1 MNLVLITLIVGIVGL
16 GFAAYLTFT
25 LLKQDAGPKE
35 VREISRAIEE
45 GALAFL
51 YREYKTLAW
60 FVAVVAVVLGVS
72 LEPYGLV
79 AIAFLAGTLCS
90 AGAGYIG
97 MRVGVK
103 ANCRTVAGVMKS
115 LNKGLRVAFSSG
127 AVMGICV
134 VSLGL
139 VGLSVIYLVFQ
150 GQGAKIA
157 DILVGFGAGASTIAL
172 FARVGGGIYTKGAD
186 VGSDLVG
193 KVEAGIPED
202 DPRNPAVIA
211 DNVGDNVGDI
221 AGMGGDLFES
231 YVGAIIATLTVA
243 IAAGYAFDSSKVLLP
258 FMIAAAGIISAIV
271 GTFFVRVGGQ
281 LKMEALLMALRR
293 GVWVSSIL
301 VAGVSFLIVH
311 FMNLDLGIF
320 WAIMA
325 GLVAGILI
333 GLSIEYYTSY
343 TYKPTKS
350 IAEASQTGTGTLI
363 IRGFSTG
370 MLSTVAPALF
380 VVIAVLAAYEFAGL
394 YGVAITAVGML
405 STLGITLA
413 TDAYGPVADNAGG
426 IAEQAHLPAEVREK
440 TDALD
445 SMGNTTAATGKG
457 FAIGS
462 AALTALGLTA
472 AFGGRMEALG
482 HPLEMSLLDP
492 RVICGILIGALLVF
506 LFSALTMNAVG
517 RAAMQVVDEV
527 RRQWHEIKGVMT
539 GQAKPDYARCVD
551 ITTKTALKEMVLP
564 GLLAIAVPVAVGI
577 IPFLGPDALG
587 GLLIGALG
595 SGFLLAVT
603 MANAGGAWDN
613 AKKYIELGHLGGKGS
628 EQHKAAVVG
637 DTVGDPF
644 KDTSGPA
651 LNILIKLM
659 AMVSLLFAPVFAGLM

>member
-1 MNLVLITLIVGIVGL
+1 MNPVLIALIAGIIGLLFVG
-16 GFAAYLTFT
+16 YLIFT
-25 LLKQDAGPKE
+25 LMKQDPGPKE
-35 VREISRAIEE
+35 VREISKAIEV

-51 YREYKTLAW
+51 YREYKALIP
-60 FVAVVAVVLGVS
+60 FVVIVAIILGVFI
-72 LEPYGLV
+72 EPHGLV
-79 AIAFLAGTLCS
+79 AIAFLVGTLCS
-90 AGAGYIG
+90 GGAGYIG

-115 LNKGLRVAFSSG
+115 LNRGLRIAFNSG
-127 AVMGICV
+127 AVMGLCV

-139 VGLSVIYLVFQ
+139 VGLSIVYLAFE
-150 GQGAKIA
+150 GQGPKIVELL
-157 DILVGFGAGASTIAL
+157 IGFGAGASSIAL
-172 FARVGGGIYTKGAD
+172 FARVGGGIYTKAAD

-231 YVGAIIATLTVA
+231 NVGAIIATTTIA
-243 IAAGYAFDSSKVLLP
+243 IAIGYAFDSHKVLLP
-258 FMIAAAGIISAIV
+258 FVIAGVGILSAIV
-271 GTFFVRVGGQ
+271 GTFFVRVGEK
-281 LKMEALLMALRR
+281 LEMEALLMALRR

-301 VAGVSFLIVH
+301 AAIASFLVVH
-311 FMNLDLGIF
+311 FMNLDMGIF
-320 WAIMA
+320 WAILA

-343 TYKPTKS
+343 SYKPTKS
-350 IAEASQTGTGTLI
+350 IAEASKTGTGTLI
-363 IRGFSTG
+363 IRGFATG
-370 MLSTVAPALF
+370 MLSTMAPTLF
-380 VVIAVLAAYEFAGL
+380 VVIATVVAYKFAGL

-426 IAEQAHLPAEVREK
+426 IAEQAHLPSKIREK

-462 AALTALGLTA
+462 AALTALGLSA
-472 AFGGRMEALG
+472 AFGYRMEALG
-482 HPLEMSLLDP
+482 VPLGLSLLDP
-492 RVICGILIGALLVF
+492 KVICGILIGVLLVF
-506 LFSALTMNAVG
+506 IFSALTMGAVG
-517 RAAMQVVDEV
+517 RAAMGVVTEV
-527 RRQWHEIKGVMT
+527 RRQWYEIKGIMT
-539 GQAKPDYARCVD
+539 GEAKPDYARCVD
-551 ITTKTALKEMVLP
+551 ITTKTALKEMVIP
-564 GLLAIAVPVAVGI
+564 GTMAIVVPVAVGM
-577 IPFLGPDALG
+577 IPFLGPEALG
-587 GLLIGALG
+587 GLLIGSLG
-595 SGFLLAVT
+595 AGFLLAVT

-613 AKKYIELGHLGGKGS
+613 AKKYIEAGHFGGKGS
-628 EQHKAAVVG
+628 VQHKAAVVG

-644 KDTSGPA
+644 KDTSGPS

-659 AMVSLLFAPVFAGLM
+659 AMVSLLFAPIFVAMM

>member
-1 MNLVLITLIVGIVGL
+1 MNPVLIALIAGIVGL
-16 GFAAYLTFT
+16 FFVSYLVFT
-25 LLKQDAGPKE
+25 LLKQDPGPKE
-35 VREISRAIEE
+35 VREISKAIEI

-51 YREYKTLAW
+51 HREYKALIP
-60 FVAVVAVVLGVS
+60 FVVIVAIILGVF
-72 LEPYGLV
+72 LEPRGLV
-79 AIAFLAGTLCS
+79 AIAFLAGVLCS
-90 AGAGYIG
+90 GGAGYIG

-115 LNKGLRVAFSSG
+115 LNKGLRVAFNSG
-127 AVMGICV
+127 AVMGISV

-139 VGLSVIYLVFQ
+139 VGMSVVYLSFE
-150 GQGAKIA
+150 GQGPQIA
-157 DILVGFGAGASTIAL
+157 DILIGFGAGASSIAL
-172 FARVGGGIYTKGAD
+172 FARVGGGIYTKAAD

-231 YVGAIIATLTVA
+231 YVGAIVATFAVA
-243 IAAGYAFDSSKVLLP
+243 IAAGFAFDSHEALLP
-258 FMIAAAGIISAIV
+258 FVIAGAGIISAIV
-271 GTFFVRVGGQ
+271 GTFFVRVGEQ

-301 VAGVSFLIVH
+301 AAILSFLAVR
-311 FMNLDLGIF
+311 FMNLDMGIF
-320 WAIMA
+320 WAILA

-333 GLSIEYYTSY
+333 GLSIEYFTSY
-343 TYKPTKS
+343 SYKPTKS

-363 IRGFSTG
+363 IRGFATG
-370 MLSTVAPALF
+370 MLSNLAPTLF
-380 VVIAVLAAYEFAGL
+380 VVIATLVAYKFAEL

-426 IAEQAHLPAEVREK
+426 IAEQAHLPPKIREK

-472 AFGGRMEALG
+472 AFGGRMAAEDR
-482 HPLEMSLLDP
+482 PLEMSLLDI
-492 RVICGILIGALLVF
+492 RVICGILIGCLVVF

-517 RAAMQVVDEV
+517 RAAMLVVNEV
-527 RRQWHEIKGVMT
+527 RRQWHGIKGIMT
-539 GQAKPDYARCVD
+539 GEAKPDYARCVD
-551 ITTKTALKEMVLP
+551 ITTRSALKEMILP
-564 GLLAIAVPVAVGI
+564 SLLAIGVPAAVGM
-577 IPFLGPDALG
+577 IPFLGPEALG

-613 AKKYIELGHLGGKGS
+613 AKKYIEAGHFGGKGS
-628 EQHKAAVVG
+628 APHKAAVVG

-644 KDTSGPA
+644 KDTSGPS

-659 AMVSLLFAPVFAGLM
+659 AMVSLLFAPIFAAMM